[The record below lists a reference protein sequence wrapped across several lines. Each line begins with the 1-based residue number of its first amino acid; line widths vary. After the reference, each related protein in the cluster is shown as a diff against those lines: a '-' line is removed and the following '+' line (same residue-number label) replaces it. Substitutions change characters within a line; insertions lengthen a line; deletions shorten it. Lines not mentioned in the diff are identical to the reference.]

1 MQVEIAMLKYKL
13 PRLVLSNAN
22 LAQQVGGVGSKSR
35 GTGEKKIQL
44 DKRIVNKKID
54 ELKAELEQIVVER
67 VNRRKKRDKSEIP
80 SVAVVGYT
88 NAGKS
93 SLLNYMVDRYGQRG
107 AKQVF
112 EKDMLFATLDTS
124 LRRITLKDNKKFIM
138 SDTVGFVSKLPTDL
152 VKAFRS
158 TLEEAIE
165 ADLLLHVIDTA
176 HPNYTNQIDVTERT
190 LVSLGIDLSNV
201 VKVFNKIDKSKIEAS
216 NTYNQVYI
224 SAKVGT
230 GIESLIDVIKARLFK
245 DYEQVKM
252 LIPYHLAK
260 IVEDLKDTSNIKSIV
275 ETEDGY
281 KLSVEVGSTVKE
293 KYSKYIIK

>member
-1 MQVEIAMLKYKL
+1 MVEK
-13 PRLVLSNAN
+13 
-22 LAQQVGGVGSKSR
+22 
-35 GTGEKKIQL
+35 
-44 DKRIVNKKID
+44 
-54 ELKAELEQIVVER
+54 
-67 VNRRKKRDKSEIP
+67 
-80 SVAVVGYT
+80 
-88 NAGKS
+88 
-93 SLLNYMVDRYGQRG
+93 YGQRS
-107 AKQVF
+107 AKQVL

-201 VKVFNKIDKSKIEAS
+201 IKVFNKIDKSKVEAP

-245 DYEQVKM
+245 DYQQVKM

-260 IVEDLKDTSNIKSIV
+260 IVEELKDTSNIKSIV

>member
-1 MQVEIAMLKYKL
+1 MQVEIATLKYKL

-67 VNRRKKRDKSEIP
+67 VNRRKKRSKSEIP

-93 SLLNYMVDRYGQRG
+93 SLLNYMVEHYGQKG
-107 AKQVF
+107 AKQVLQ
-112 EKDMLFATLDTS
+112 KDMLFATLDTS

-165 ADLLLHVIDTA
+165 ADLLLHVIDSA

-201 VKVFNKIDKSKIEAS
+201 IKVFNKIDKSEIFAS
-216 NTYNQVYI
+216 NTYNQAYI
-224 SAKVGT
+224 SAKLGT
-230 GIESLIDVIKARLFK
+230 GIEALIDIIKQRLFK
-245 DYEQVKM
+245 DYQLVKM
-252 LIPYHLAK
+252 LIPYQFAK
-260 IVEDLKDTSNIKSIV
+260 IVEDLKDTSNINSIV
-275 ETEDGY
+275 ETEAGY
-281 KLSVEVGSTVKE
+281 KVSVEVGLAVKE
-293 KYSKYIIK
+293 KYGKYIIK

>member
-1 MQVEIAMLKYKL
+1 MVEK
-13 PRLVLSNAN
+13 
-22 LAQQVGGVGSKSR
+22 
-35 GTGEKKIQL
+35 
-44 DKRIVNKKID
+44 
-54 ELKAELEQIVVER
+54 
-67 VNRRKKRDKSEIP
+67 
-80 SVAVVGYT
+80 
-88 NAGKS
+88 
-93 SLLNYMVDRYGQRG
+93 YGQKG
-107 AKQVF
+107 AKQVLQ
-112 EKDMLFATLDTS
+112 KDMLFATLDTS

-201 VKVFNKIDKSKIEAS
+201 IKVFNKIDKSGIIAP
-216 NTYNQVYI
+216 NTYNQAYI
-224 SAKVGT
+224 SAKLGT
-230 GIESLIDVIKARLFK
+230 GIEELIDIIKQRLFK
-245 DYEQVKM
+245 DYQLVKM
-252 LIPYHLAK
+252 LIPYQFAK

-281 KLSVEVGSTVKE
+281 KLSVEVGLAVKE
-293 KYSKYIIK
+293 KYGKYIIK

>member
-1 MQVEIAMLKYKL
+1 
-13 PRLVLSNAN
+13 
-22 LAQQVGGVGSKSR
+22 
-35 GTGEKKIQL
+35 
-44 DKRIVNKKID
+44 
-54 ELKAELEQIVVER
+54 
-67 VNRRKKRDKSEIP
+67 
-80 SVAVVGYT
+80 
-88 NAGKS
+88 
-93 SLLNYMVDRYGQRG
+93 
-107 AKQVF
+107 
-112 EKDMLFATLDTS
+112 MLFATLDTS

-201 VKVFNKIDKSKIEAS
+201 IKVFNKIDKSAIIAP
-216 NTYNQVYI
+216 NTYNQAYI
-224 SAKVGT
+224 SAKLGT
-230 GIESLIDVIKARLFK
+230 GIEELVDIIKQRLFK
-245 DYEQVKM
+245 DYQLVKM
-252 LIPYHLAK
+252 LIPYQFAK

-281 KLSVEVGSTVKE
+281 KLSVEVGLAVKE
-293 KYSKYIIK
+293 KYGKYIIK